1 MEDHVSGEWRRLFDG
16 LVGPAASAAAEALLR
31 PEPEDVIV
39 VAPGFDLPD
48 ERADGVDRGFIPDS
62 ADQVAV
68 RAFLSPH
75 AQRLAR
81 QLAGHP
87 DATAVTGAVEV
98 PVGRPG
104 VAEQQPVL
112 VVAQAIAAPDRP
124 LARAVLT
131 LPAYFAV
138 SAKLQPVRQ
147 ELLSLVAVTDLVF
160 ESRRAISGQ
169 PQVILRLTAL
179 KGDGSPARVARMTRD
194 PRQAAR
200 VAEAIKRALDGSP
213 AFDEGFTAWLSG
225 TEPWDEARLDP
236 ERRELLAQA
245 ESTANSSRL
254 RDLAEVRAGRAAA
267 RGDGDLEPVLTP
279 GEISEPLPP
288 VNQLGVRPLPP
299 GAVRLTPGDI
309 VGRDLRPL
317 AWAIVTDDLRGVG
330 AGNGL
335 LVVRPRHSE
344 LGPFLCAYL
353 NSPTANTLLA
363 PTGTIPRISRGDL
376 AELPVPAPP
385 LETLQTLNQQGA
397 GIRDV
402 IVRARTVADDLSAA
416 YADAFAS
423 MDSAEV
429 VSRLS
434 EVAERAT
441 VVDQTLTRQEQPQRS
456 YQDVYPHPIARAL
469 RQANIVG
476 DALLRYDA
484 AIRAAETLIITLG
497 AVSAAWAAHAATP
510 VPNARQWADALR
522 GSGPSIGHWVSVTR
536 AVGEAARRSDQPALG
551 LAAATASRRGNRG
564 LTHDL
569 DRLVTARNAHRHGR
583 GPRTAGAASD
593 QLAELEDVLSS
604 ALAGSALLSEVR
616 WVMAD
621 RVDWDR
627 RLNDHQV
634 QALSLMGDH
643 PDFERVTF
651 RLTHPIQ
658 PRLVYMVTGSEVIPL
673 DPFMS
678 LHDCALCQHAE
689 LYYPET
695 LTRDTA
701 HLLSPNT
708 PHTIAST
715 HVAEDLHIA
724 LGHLGLT
731 AASTT

>member
-1 MEDHVSGEWRRLFDG
+1 VSGEWRQLFNG

-31 PEPEDVIV
+31 PAPEDVIV

-48 ERADGVDRGFIPDS
+48 PEAGTSDRGFIPDS
-62 ADQVAV
+62 ADQVPV

-75 AQRLAR
+75 AERLAS
-81 QLAGHP
+81 QLEVHP
-87 DATAVTGAVEV
+87 DATAVTGAVKV
-98 PVGRPG
+98 PVGPPG
-104 VAEQQPVL
+104 LMEQQSVL
-112 VVAQAIAAPDRP
+112 VIAKAIASPDRP

-147 ELLSLVAVTDLVF
+147 ELLSLVRVTDLVF
-160 ESRRAISGQ
+160 ESRRAIHGQ
-169 PQVILRLTAL
+169 PQVIVRLTAPR
-179 KGDGSPARVARMTRD
+179 GDESPTRVARMTRD

-200 VAEAIKRALDGSP
+200 IAEAIKRALDGSP
-213 AFDEGFTAWLSG
+213 GFDEGFTAWLSG
-225 TEPWDEARLDP
+225 TEPWDEGRLDP
-236 ERRELLAQA
+236 ERRELLTQA
-245 ESTANSSRL
+245 EATANNSRL

-267 RGDGDLEPVLTP
+267 RGEGPLEPVLTA

-288 VNQLGVRPLPP
+288 ASRLGVRPVPA
-299 GAVRLTPGDI
+299 GTVRLTPGDI

-317 AWAIVTDDLRGVG
+317 AWAIVTDDLQGVG
-330 AGNGL
+330 AGTGV
-335 LVVRPRHSE
+335 LVVRPRDRE
-344 LGPFLCAYL
+344 LAPFLCAYL

-363 PTGTIPRISRGDL
+363 PTGTIPRITRADL
-376 AELPVPAPP
+376 TDLPVPAPAI
-385 LETLQTLNQQGA
+385 EALQTLNEHGA
-397 GIRDV
+397 DVRDV
-402 IVRARTVADDLSAA
+402 ILRARNVADDLARA
-416 YADAFAS
+416 YEDAFAS

-441 VVDQTLTRQEQPQRS
+441 VVDQTLNRQEQPQRS

-469 RQANIVG
+469 RQANIVD

-497 AVSAAWAAHAATP
+497 AVSAAWAADAGAP
-510 VPNARQWADALR
+510 IPNARQWANALQE
-522 GSGPSIGHWVSVTR
+522 SGPSTGHWVAVTR
-536 AVGEAARRSDQPALG
+536 AVGEAARRADQPALG
-551 LAAATASRRGNRG
+551 LAEATASRRGNRG
-564 LTHDL
+564 LIHDL

-593 QLAELEDVLSS
+593 QLAGLEDVLAS

-616 WVMAD
+616 WVMPD
-621 RVDWDR
+621 RVNWDR

-643 PDFERVTF
+643 PDFERITF
-651 RLTHPIQ
+651 RLSQPIQ
-658 PRLVYMVTGSEVIPL
+658 PRLVYMVSGADVIPL

-695 LTRDTA
+695 LTRGTA

-715 HVAEDLHIA
+715 RVAEDLHIA
-724 LGHLGLT
+724 LGSLGLT
-731 AASTT
+731 DAATT